1 MIRNVQHNDVEQV
14 HVAEYNWGEE
24 VPSDIPIDEI
34 DMVLAADCVYFEV
47 SALTSFRI
55 ECTGC

>member
-1 MIRNVQHNDVEQV
+1 M

-34 DMVLAADCVYFEV
+34 DIVLAADCVYFEV
-47 SALTSFRI
+47 SMLIAFHITSQK
-55 ECTGC
+55 C

>member
-1 MIRNVQHNDVEQV
+1 MSQNVQHNNVGQV

-34 DMVLAADCVYFEV
+34 DIVLAADCVYFEV
-47 SALTSFRI
+47 SLLAAFHIKSA
-55 ECTGC
+55 ED